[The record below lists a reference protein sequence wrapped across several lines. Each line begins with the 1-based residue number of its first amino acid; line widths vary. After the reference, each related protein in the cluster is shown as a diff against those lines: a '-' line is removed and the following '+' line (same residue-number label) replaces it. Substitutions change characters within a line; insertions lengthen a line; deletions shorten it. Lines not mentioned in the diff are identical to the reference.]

1 MNLVLN
7 ISFLLF
13 GPKEILVKIDLLY
26 PLLVVQGSTIG
37 RGDLLNESEKTEV
50 LCQAGVAQ

>member
-13 GPKEILVKIDLLY
+13 GPKEILVKIDLQY

-37 RGDLLNESEKTEV
+37 RGDLLIKTE
-50 LCQAGVAQ
+50 